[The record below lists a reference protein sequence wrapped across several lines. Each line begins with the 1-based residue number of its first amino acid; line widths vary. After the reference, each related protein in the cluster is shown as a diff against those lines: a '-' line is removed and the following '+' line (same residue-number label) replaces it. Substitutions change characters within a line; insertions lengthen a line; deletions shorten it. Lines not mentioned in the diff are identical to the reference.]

1 MFIFFPAKHYI
12 IRISKYLQELQEDFD
27 TATLVTTSSLIP
39 KEAGSIEN
47 FEFRPKPF
55 KTENGTRFYI
65 AIQTI
70 NEANLTSKISNIAQA
85 TKFIPP
91 EESSVPD
98 LGTKFSTI
106 RLAIWGLAVIL
117 SIF

>member
-1 MFIFFPAKHYI
+1 MFISFPAKHYI
-12 IRISKYLQELQEDFD
+12 IRISNSLQELQEDFD
-27 TATLVTTSSLIP
+27 NATLVTTSSLKP
-39 KEAGSIEN
+39 KEAGSTEN
-47 FEFRPKPF
+47 FEFRPEPF

-91 EESSVPD
+91 QEPSVPD
-98 LGTKFSTI
+98 LGTKISTI
-106 RLAIWGLAVIL
+106 SLAILGLAVIL
-117 SIF
+117 SMF